1 VERGYVWDVGNG
13 VLNCASS
20 YGSPTPAKEGVENVP
35 NRDIDDLAAH
45 CLSCPPLMAAARV
58 EGEEQPK
65 RRNCPEFL
73 EEPQS
78 AAKA

>member
-1 VERGYVWDVGNG
+1 MVDLRSG

-45 CLSCPPLMAAARV
+45 CLSCPLMA
-58 EGEEQPK
+58 
-65 RRNCPEFL
+65 
-73 EEPQS
+73 
-78 AAKA
+78 